1 MTCHLPPVSV
11 VVPTYNRREM
21 LMRALHSVFHQSVA
35 CREILVVDDASTDG
49 SREYVES
56 NIDREWR
63 GNLRWLDMPSNRG
76 PAAARNLGIAH
87 ARGELIA
94 FLDSDDHWHP
104 RKIER
109 QAELMADNPRY
120 HISHTRETWLRR
132 GQHLNQKKKH
142 LPRHGDIFSHCL
154 ELCAVG
160 MSTVMAYRK
169 LFDTVGYF
177 DEDMRCCEDYAFWLK
192 VSCRFP
198 FLLVDEQLTVKEGG
212 RPDQIST
219 RYRQGMDRLRVEAL
233 ERLVRSGV
241 LTAGQR
247 REAIQELRRKCAI
260 YGQGCLKHG
269 RTEEGMHFLALAE
282 TMMGQLENDSAK
294 REKILA

>member
-11 VVPTYNRREM
+11 IVPTYNRREM
-21 LMRALHSVFHQSVA
+21 LMRALRSVFLQSVA
-35 CREILVVDDASTDG
+35 CLEILVVDDASTDG
-49 SREYVES
+49 SREYVEN
-56 NIDREWR
+56 NIDLEWR
-63 GNLRWLDMPSNRG
+63 GRLRWLNMLSNRG

-87 ARGELIA
+87 SQGEMIA

-109 QAELMADNPRY
+109 QAELMAGNPQY

-132 GQHLNQKKKH
+132 GERLNQKKKH

-160 MSTVMAYRK
+160 MSTVMAKRK
-169 LFDTVGYF
+169 LFDIVGYF
-177 DEDMRCCEDYAFWLK
+177 DEDMRCCEDYAFWLR

-198 FLLVDEQLTVKEGG
+198 FLLVDEPLTVKEGG

-233 ERLVRSGV
+233 DRLVRSGV
-241 LTAGQR
+241 LSAGQR
-247 REAIQELRRKCAI
+247 REAIREMERKCAI
-260 YGQGCLKHG
+260 YGKGCLKHG
-269 RTEEGMHFLALAE
+269 RTEEGMRFLALAE
-282 TMMGQLENDSAK
+282 TTRRQLENDSAN
-294 REKILA
+294 